1 MRERYV
7 IIPAGGTG
15 SRMGGNI
22 PKQMLELDGVP
33 VLRRT
38 LDLFLDL
45 PFEVHVIISINAAVK
60 SMWVD
65 YCRKEGLMLKYV
77 LVPGGMTRFHSVRKT
92 MKYLPD
98 GALVAVH
105 DAVRPLLRKEDII
118 RMYEEGEQYPAV
130 VPVLPVTNDF
140 FLAAVFGGIITGAG
154 VGIVIRNGASFD
166 GTEIVAIITD
176 RKTVFSVGEIV
187 MFINLFILSSAS
199 FVFGWD
205 KAMYSL
211 VAYFVISKM
220 IDVVIKG
227 LEETYAVMIVTSQH
241 DEITDKLMKQMDK
254 GVTLLHGEGGYSKE
268 KRKIL
273 YCIVTRLE
281 IDSLKSIVLDI
292 DEAAFITI
300 NPVSDIVGGRLRRKK
315 RH

>member
-65 YCRKEGLMLKYV
+65 YCRKEGLMLRYV
-77 LVPGGMTRFHSVRKT
+77 LLSGGMTRFHSVRKT
-92 MKYLPD
+92 MRYLPD

-118 RMYEEGEQYPAV
+118 RLYEEGEEFPAV
-130 VPVLPVTNDF
+130 VPVLPVTDTMRTVAPDGSTSMVDRSRYRLVQTPQVFHSEVYTDDASVVERSGVPLRLSQGSRFNIKLTTPEDMV
-140 FLAAVFGGIITGAG
+140 LAET
-154 VGIVIRNGASFD
+154 
-166 GTEIVAIITD
+166 
-176 RKTVFSVGEIV
+176 
-187 MFINLFILSSAS
+187 ILR
-199 FVFGWD
+199 
-205 KAMYSL
+205 
-211 VAYFVISKM
+211 
-220 IDVVIKG
+220 
-227 LEETYAVMIVTSQH
+227 T
-241 DEITDKLMKQMDK
+241 
-254 GVTLLHGEGGYSKE
+254 
-268 KRKIL
+268 IL
-273 YCIVTRLE
+273 
-281 IDSLKSIVLDI
+281 
-292 DEAAFITI
+292 
-300 NPVSDIVGGRLRRKK
+300 
-315 RH
+315 

>member
-118 RMYEEGEQYPAV
+118 RLYEEGEEFPAV
-130 VPVLPVTNDF
+130 VPVLPVTDTMRSSMVDRNRYRLVQTPQVFHSEVLKRAYDTAF
-140 FLAAVFGGIITGAG
+140 SPDYTDDASVVEKSGVPLRLSQGSRFNIKLTTPEDMVLAEMLLRT
-154 VGIVIRNGASFD
+154 
-166 GTEIVAIITD
+166 
-176 RKTVFSVGEIV
+176 
-187 MFINLFILSSAS
+187 IL
-199 FVFGWD
+199 
-205 KAMYSL
+205 
-211 VAYFVISKM
+211 
-220 IDVVIKG
+220 
-227 LEETYAVMIVTSQH
+227 
-241 DEITDKLMKQMDK
+241 
-254 GVTLLHGEGGYSKE
+254 
-268 KRKIL
+268 
-273 YCIVTRLE
+273 
-281 IDSLKSIVLDI
+281 
-292 DEAAFITI
+292 
-300 NPVSDIVGGRLRRKK
+300 
-315 RH
+315 

>member
-1 MRERYV
+1 MVNENLTKRRKISFYLRKYLYLFIGA
-7 IIPAGGTG
+7 IITAVGLEIFLIPNNIIDGGVVGIAIMLSALTG
-15 SRMGGNI
+15 LPFGMFLIMINL
-22 PKQMLELDGVP
+22 PF
-33 VLRRT
+33 
-38 LDLFLDL
+38 LFLGYKYIGKH
-45 PFEVHVIISINAAVK
+45 FAIATTFSVICLSFWSNIF
-60 SMWVD
+60 
-65 YCRKEGLMLKYV
+65 L
-77 LVPGGMTRFHSVRKT
+77 
-92 MKYLPD
+92 
-98 GALVAVH
+98 
-105 DAVRPLLRKEDII
+105 
-118 RMYEEGEQYPAV
+118 
-130 VPVLPVTNDF
+130 PVLPVTNDF

-241 DEITDKLMKQMDK
+241 EEITDKLMKQMDK

-300 NPVSDIVGGRLRRKK
+300 NLVSDIVGGRLRRKK

>member
-1 MRERYV
+1 MGSDTIQKKRKISLYV
-7 IIPAGGTG
+7 RKYLYLFIGAIIAAVGLEVFLIPNHIIDGGVVGISIMLSAVTG
-15 SRMGGNI
+15 I
-22 PKQMLELDGVP
+22 PFGVLLIVINLP
-33 VLRRT
+33 F
-38 LDLFLDL
+38 LFLGYKYIGK
-45 PFEVHVIISINAAVK
+45 PFAIATTFSIICLSFWSNIF
-60 SMWVD
+60 
-65 YCRKEGLMLKYV
+65 L
-77 LVPGGMTRFHSVRKT
+77 
-92 MKYLPD
+92 
-98 GALVAVH
+98 
-105 DAVRPLLRKEDII
+105 
-118 RMYEEGEQYPAV
+118 
-130 VPVLPVTNDF
+130 PVLPVTNDF
-140 FLAAVFGGIITGAG
+140 FLAAVFGGIITGTG
-154 VGIVIRNGASFD
+154 VGLVIRNGGSFD
-166 GTEIVAIITD
+166 GTEIVSIITD

-199 FVFGWD
+199 LIFGWD

-241 DEITDKLMKQMDK
+241 EEIADKLMKQMDK

-281 IDSLKSIVLDI
+281 IDSLKSIVLDV
-292 DEAAFITI
+292 DESAFITI

-315 RH
+315 GH